1 MRRVVLLCPGRGS
14 YTEKSL
20 RSLAVDDPL
29 VRAAEELRRGYE
41 LEPLVALDSAPRF
54 EPARHLRPSNAAALI
69 YVCTMLDARAVLARD
84 EVVCVAGNSLGWYT
98 ALAAAGAL
106 SFEDGFRLVQEMA
119 LLQEQVAG
127 GGQMIQPVVGE
138 DWRPDAAARRAV
150 ELALDE
156 SDGHAFPSIELG
168 GYVVLAGDEQG
179 LAHLA
184 RSLPRVQLG
193 KNAYPFRLVQHGP
206 YHTPLC
212 AEVAARAG
220 ASLAGLGWRAPRTTL
235 VDGRG
240 VRTTPWSCDPS
251 ALRDYTLG
259 EQVVAPYDLTRSLRV
274 LLREHAPDELVLP
287 GPGNSLGGVCGQV
300 LVAERWRGVA
310 SRADFEALQAGP
322 DAFVRS
328 MRR

>member
-1 MRRVVLLCPGRGS
+1 MKRVAIVCAGRGS
-14 YTEKSL
+14 YTE
-20 RSLAVDDPL
+20 RSLGSLPA
-29 VRAAEELRRGYE
+29 GH
-41 LEPLVALDSAPRF
+41 PLVARADALRESYGLVALSQLDAAGRF
-54 EPARHLRPSNAAALI
+54 SQATHLRPANVAPLIWLVTLLDAEAALR
-69 YVCTMLDARAVLARD
+69 DARCVA
-84 EVVCVAGNSLGWYT
+84 VAGNSMGWYS
-98 ALAAAGAL
+98 ALTVAGAL
-106 SFEDGFRLVQEMA
+106 DFDDGFALVQELA
-119 LLQEQVAG
+119 LLQEQVKG
-127 GGQMIQPVVGE
+127 GGQMLQPVVGE

-150 ELALDE
+150 ELALDA
-156 SDGHAFPSIELG
+156 SDGHAYPSIELG
-168 GYVVLAGDEQG
+168 GYVVLAGDDEG

-193 KNAYPFRLVQHGP
+193 KSTYPLRLVQHGP

-220 ASLAGLGWRAPRTTL
+220 ASLGRLSWRAPHTTL

-240 VRTTPWSCDPS
+240 VRSTPWSCDTE

-259 EQVVAPYDLTRSLRV
+259 EQVVAPYDFTRSLRV

-300 LVAERWRGVA
+300 LVAERWRGVT
-310 SRADFEALQAGP
+310 SRADFDALQSGP

>member
-1 MRRVVLLCPGRGS
+1 MKRIAIVCAGRGS
-14 YTEKSL
+14 YTE
-20 RSLAVDDPL
+20 RSLGSLPA
-29 VRAAEELRRGYE
+29 GH
-41 LEPLVALDSAPRF
+41 PLVARADALRADRGLVALSELDAAGRF
-54 EPARHLRPSNAAALI
+54 IPATHLRPANVAPLI
-69 YVCTMLDARAVLARD
+69 WLVTLLDAEAAQRDARC
-84 EVVCVAGNSLGWYT
+84 VAVAGNSMGWYS
-98 ALAAAGAL
+98 ALAVAGAL
-106 SFEDGFRLVQEMA
+106 DFDDGFALVQEMA

-127 GGQMIQPVVGE
+127 GGQMIHPVVGE

-150 ELALDE
+150 EVALDT

-168 GYVVLAGDEQG
+168 GYAVLAGDDAG

-212 AEVAARAG
+212 EGVAARARE
-220 ASLAGLGWRAPRTTL
+220 SLSRLAWRAPHIAL

-240 VRTTPWSCDPS
+240 VRTSPWSCDAG

-259 EQVVAPYDLTRSLRV
+259 EQVVAPYDFTRSLRV

-300 LVAERWRGVA
+300 LVAEGWQGVA

-322 DAFVRS
+322 DPCVRS